1 MRAVLSFCSHQH
13 EKGRKPWHSSPDSI
27 RYEARDGKAYITINR
42 PEAMNAMNLEVIKWL
57 PLAVQEFAYD
67 DDLYVAILTGE
78 GGRAFSAGGDLKE
91 QATYVGTD
99 KDPRRTG
106 AREERGGI
114 QVGACPK
121 PIIAAI
127 DGYAYAGGLEMAIS
141 CDFRFATRQSRFA
154 IPEVKRSLI
163 AGPGTT
169 VLPRLIP
176 LGDALMMTLTGEPID
191 AERAYQI
198 GLVQG
203 LADDRE
209 ELFRLVD
216 RYADAIAANPPLAVQ
231 DVKTVVTRGVNVPL
245 EYAVYLREK
254 YFDSILQTED
264 ALEGPLAFAEKRAP
278 VWKRR

>member
-1 MRAVLSFCSHQH
+1 VAF
-13 EKGRKPWHSSPDSI
+13 EPPESI
-27 RYEARDGKAYITINR
+27 RYETRDGKAYITINR
-42 PEAMNAMNLEVIKWL
+42 PQAMNAMNLEVIKWL
-57 PLAVQEFAYD
+57 PLAFKEFNND
-67 DDLYVAILTGE
+67 DSLYVAILAGE

-91 QATYVGTD
+91 QTTYVGTD

-106 AREERGGI
+106 ADDHHYDWS
-114 QVGACPK
+114 AAPK
-121 PIIAAI
+121 PVIAAI
-127 DGYAYAGGLEMAIS
+127 DGYAFAGGLEMALQ
-141 CDFRFATRQSRFA
+141 CDFRFATRKSQFA

-169 VLPRLIP
+169 HLPRVIP

-209 ELFRLVD
+209 QLFQLVD

-231 DVKTVVTRGVNVPL
+231 DIKTIVKKGVNVPL
-245 EYAVYLREK
+245 EYAQYLREK